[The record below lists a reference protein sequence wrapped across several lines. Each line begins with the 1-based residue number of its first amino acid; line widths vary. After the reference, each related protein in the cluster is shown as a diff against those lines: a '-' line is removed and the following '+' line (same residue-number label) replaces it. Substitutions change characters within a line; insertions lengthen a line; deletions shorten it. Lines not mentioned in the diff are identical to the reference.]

1 MFKNGLGIMGI
12 TPDLVPEPLVPPVV
26 PTLPS
31 ARVRPAL
38 HRSRRRSS
46 SGNNSSSGGDPTK
59 PWPSG
64 LAGPRGS
71 MEVGMRVV
79 RGLDWKWGNQDDGDG
94 HVGTVVEIGRQG
106 STTTPDKTVVVQW
119 DSGTRTNYRTGYQG
133 SYDLL
138 LYDNAQIGVRHSN
151 IICDSCKK
159 HGIMGMRWKC
169 KVCFDYDLCTQCYM
183 NNKHDLGHAFERYET
198 AHSQL
203 VCLAPR
209 QNLPRIILKGIFQ
222 GVKVVRGPD
231 WDWGNQDGE
240 HVELQRQESA
250 EGHTFNQGDKVKCLL
265 EVDILRQ
272 MQEGHGGWNPKMAE
286 YTCRIGTVHRITD
299 RGDVRV
305 QYSNNIRWTF
315 HPGALTKVNTFGVGE
330 LVRVLEDIDSVKRL
344 QAGHGEW
351 TDSMTP
357 ALGQVGKVLKVY
369 ADGDLRVAFNGQTWT
384 FNPACLSA
392 QSVEVDAN
400 LMTAENPN
408 VSGNTV
414 ISVLEKLLSQS
425 TDQDNPSRLVIE
437 AAHGSA
443 NKVRELVQKYPDKVD
458 IKNQGKTALQVAAHQ
473 GHMEVVLALLQA
485 NSSIEVK
492 DEDGDT
498 ALHYTAFGNQ
508 AEIARLLL
516 SKGANVNLLNNSM
529 CTALHIAVNKGFTD
543 VVRVLS
549 EHSADINLQDSYGD
563 TPMHDAIAKDFRNI
577 IEILVVVP
585 NIDFTQ
591 QNNRGFNLLHHA
603 ALKGNKLATEKIL
616 ARARQLVD
624 VKKEDGFSALHLA
637 ALNNHRDV
645 AEILVKEGRCDVNI
659 RNNRNQTPLQL
670 AVTQG
675 HGDLVQLLVAEGADI
690 NVEDE
695 DGDTA
700 MHVALSRP
708 QLANATLTPGTT
720 TTTQERGEGGQG
732 SSSLYCQLSS
742 SGLMGNT
749 ELSVGAA
756 IACFLAQEGADINY
770 ANHKGKSPLDLVADT
785 ALLQLIKSFSEKQR
799 LQRLQAI
806 TCGTSLS
813 STSLRRVHTTP
824 NTMTNL
830 AMPVLPGPS
839 ECLICS
845 ELALLVLFC
854 PCQHSVACE
863 ECAHRMKKCIKCQV
877 TITKK
882 IRQDQT
888 EVDCSPDS
896 EQHNL
901 LEQLQSRYRQM
912 EERITCPICIDN
924 HIKLVF
930 QCGHA
935 SCIDC
940 SAALKTCPIC
950 RQTIRERIQLFV

>member
-1 MFKNGLGIMGI
+1 MGI
-12 TPDLVPEPLVPPVV
+12 GSSFAPRSDQVFTI
-26 PTLPS
+26 
-31 ARVRPAL
+31 RVSL
-38 HRSRRRSS
+38 
-46 SGNNSSSGGDPTK
+46 T
-59 PWPSG
+59 
-64 LAGPRGS
+64 
-71 MEVGMRVV
+71 
-79 RGLDWKWGNQDDGDG
+79 
-94 HVGTVVEIGRQG
+94 
-106 STTTPDKTVVVQW
+106 
-119 DSGTRTNYRTGYQG
+119 
-133 SYDLL
+133 
-138 LYDNAQIGVRHSN
+138 
-151 IICDSCKK
+151 
-159 HGIMGMRWKC
+159 
-169 KVCFDYDLCTQCYM
+169 
-183 NNKHDLGHAFERYET
+183 
-198 AHSQL
+198 
-203 VCLAPR
+203 PR
-209 QNLPRIILKGIFQ
+209 QNLSRIILKGIFQ

-231 WDWGNQDGE
+231 WDWGNQDGGEGKVGKVVDIRGWDQESGRSVASVTWSNGTTNVYRMGHKGKVDLKYVSDVQGGFYYKE
-240 HVELQRQESA
+240 HLPKLGEHAELQRQDSA
-250 EGHTFNQGDKVKCLL
+250 DTHSFQQGDKVKCLL
-265 EVDILRQ
+265 ELDILRQ
-272 MQEGHGGWNPKMAE
+272 MQEGHGGWNPKMGE
-286 YTCRIGTVHRITD
+286 YISRIGSVHRITD

-315 HPGALTKVNTFGVGE
+315 HPGALTK
-330 LVRVLEDIDSVKRL
+330 
-344 QAGHGEW
+344 
-351 TDSMTP
+351 

-369 ADGDLRVAFNGQTWT
+369 ADGDLRVAFGGQTWT

-392 QSVEVDAN
+392 QPGEVDAN
-400 LMTAENPN
+400 LMTAENASE
-408 VSGNTV
+408 SGSTV

-425 TDQDNPSRLVIE
+425 TEQDHPGRLVIE

-443 NKVRELVQKYPDKVD
+443 VKVREMVQKYPDKVD

-473 GHMEVVLALLQA
+473 GHVEVVKVLLQA
-485 NSSIEVK
+485 NSSIEAK
-492 DEDGDT
+492 DEDGDA

-516 SKGANVNLLNNSM
+516 SKGAGVNLLNNSM

-543 VVRVLS
+543 VVRVLT
-549 EHSADINLQDSYGD
+549 EHSADVNLQDSYGD
-563 TPMHDAIAKDFRNI
+563 TPLHDAIAKDFRSI
-577 IEILVVVP
+577 IEILTVVP

-603 ALKGNKLATEKIL
+603 ALKGNKLATEMIL
-616 ARARQLVD
+616 ARARQLAD
-624 VKKEDGFSALHLA
+624 VKKDDGFSALHLS

-645 AEILVKEGRCDVNI
+645 AEILLKEGRCDINI
-659 RNNRNQTPLQL
+659 RNNRNQTALQL
-670 AVTQG
+670 CVTQG
-675 HGDLVQLLVAEGADI
+675 HMALVALLVTEGADV
-690 NVEDE
+690 NAEDE

-700 MHVALSRP
+700 MHTALSRQ
-708 QLANATLTPGTT
+708 QLSAVMSSA
-720 TTTQERGEGGQG
+720 EGEGAA
-732 SSSLYCQLSS
+732 LYSRLCS

-749 ELSVGAA
+749 ELNVGSA

-770 ANHKGKSPLDLVADT
+770 ANHKGKSPLDLVTDSSVQT
-785 ALLQLIKSFSEKQR
+785 LIRSFAEKH
-799 LQRLQAI
+799 RLQAV
-806 TCGTSLS
+806 TCGTGTS
-813 STSLRRVHTTP
+813 SASLRRVHTTP

-830 AMPVLPGPS
+830 AVPSVTGPS

-845 ELALLVLFC
+845 ELALLVLFS

-863 ECAHRMKKCIKCQV
+863 ECAHRMKKCIRCQV

-888 EVDCSPDS
+888 EVECSPSSENS

>member
-1 MFKNGLGIMGI
+1 
-12 TPDLVPEPLVPPVV
+12 
-26 PTLPS
+26 
-31 ARVRPAL
+31 
-38 HRSRRRSS
+38 
-46 SGNNSSSGGDPTK
+46 
-59 PWPSG
+59 
-64 LAGPRGS
+64 
-71 MEVGMRVV
+71 MEVGMRVI
-79 RGLDWKWGNQDDGDG
+79 RGVDWKWGNQDDGEG

-133 SYDLL
+133 SFDLL

-183 NNKHDLGHAFERYET
+183 NNKHDLSHNFERYET
-198 AHSQL
+198 AHSQPVTL
-203 VCLAPR
+203 TPR
-209 QNLPRIILKGIFQ
+209 QNLSRIILKGIFQ

-231 WDWGNQDGE
+231 WDWGNQDGGEGKVGKVMDIRGWDTESGRSVASVTWTNGTTNVYRMGHKGKVDLKYISDIAGGYYYKDHLPKLGE
-240 HVELQRQESA
+240 HAELQRQDSA
-250 EGHTFNQGDKVKCLL
+250 EGHTFQQGDKVKCLL

-286 YTCRIGTVHRITD
+286 
-299 RGDVRV
+299 
-305 QYSNNIRWTF
+305 
-315 HPGALTKVNTFGVGE
+315 VNTFGVGD
-330 LVRVLEDIDSVKRL
+330 LVRVMDDMENVKRL

-351 TDSMTP
+351 TDSMAP

-369 ADGDLRVAFNGQTWT
+369 ADGDLRVALGAQTWT

-392 QSVEVDAN
+392 QPVEGDAN
-400 LMTAENPN
+400 LMTADNTN
-408 VSGNTV
+408 DSGSTV

-425 TDQDNPSRLVIE
+425 TDQDNPGRLVIE
-437 AAHGSA
+437 AARGSA
-443 NKVRELVQKYPDKVD
+443 SKVRDLLQKYPEKVD
-458 IKNQGKTALQVAAHQ
+458 IKNQGKTSLQVAAHQ
-473 GHMEVVLALLQA
+473 GHMEVVKVLLQA
-485 NSSIEVK
+485 NASIEIK

-516 SKGANVNLLNNSM
+516 SKGAGVNLLNTSM
-529 CTALHIAVNKGFTD
+529 CTALHIAVNKGFTE

-549 EHSADINLQDSYGD
+549 EHNADINLQDSYGD
-563 TPMHDAIAKDFRNI
+563 TPLHDAIAKDFRNI
-577 IEILVVVP
+577 IEILTDVP

-603 ALKGNKLATEKIL
+603 ALKGNKLAMEKIL
-616 ARARQLVD
+616 ARARQLAD
-624 VKKEDGFSALHLA
+624 VKKDDGFSALHLA
-637 ALNNHRDV
+637 ALNNHREV
-645 AEILVKEGRCDVNI
+645 AEVLIKEGRCDVNV

-675 HGDLVQLLVAEGADI
+675 HAEMVQLLVTEGADV

-700 MHVALSRP
+700 VHIALSRQ
-708 QLANATLTPGTT
+708 QLASTMAAM
-720 TTTQERGEGGQG
+720 EGEG
-732 SSSLYCQLSS
+732 SSLYTRLQG
-742 SGLMGNT
+742 SGLLGNQ
-749 ELSVGAA
+749 ELNVGAA

-770 ANHKGKSPLDLVADT
+770 ANHKGKSPLDLVTDGMIV
-785 ALLQLIKSFSEKQR
+785 QLIKNFSEKHR
-799 LQRLQAI
+799 LQQLQ
-806 TCGTSLS
+806 GNS
-813 STSLRRVHTTP
+813 SGPVVSSSLRRVHTTP

-830 AMPVLPGPS
+830 AMPSAPGPS

-845 ELALLVLFC
+845 ELALLLLFS

-863 ECAHRMKKCIKCQV
+863 ECALRMKKCIKCQV

-882 IRQDQT
+882 TRQVPSHPDNT
-888 EVDCSPDS
+888 EVECSPSPENS
-896 EQHNL
+896 EQSNL

-940 SAALKTCPIC
+940 SVALKTCPIC
-950 RQTIRERIQLFV
+950 RQTIRERIQIFV

>member
-1 MFKNGLGIMGI
+1 MISLERHAGCPTPPPPSIPSSSFLRFIQGVHQNEASVLKRRFIFSLLEAGGTTV
-12 TPDLVPEPLVPPVV
+12 TPDLFPETTLVPSLPAV
-26 PTLPS
+26 PS
-31 ARVRPAL
+31 ARAGSAPQKP
-38 HRSRRRSS
+38 RRRSS
-46 SGNNSSSGGDPTK
+46 SGRDSVARPQTL
-59 PWPSG
+59 PS
-64 LAGPRGS
+64 ACRPGPKRGS

-79 RGLDWKWGNQDDGDG
+79 RGLDWKWGNQDDGEG

-133 SYDLL
+133 AYDLL

-183 NNKHDLGHAFERYET
+183 NNKHDLSHAFERYET
-198 AHSQL
+198 AHSQP
-203 VCLAPR
+203 VSLAPR

-231 WDWGNQDGE
+231 WDWGNQDG
-240 HVELQRQESA
+240 
-250 EGHTFNQGDKVKCLL
+250 
-265 EVDILRQ
+265 
-272 MQEGHGGWNPKMAE
+272 
-286 YTCRIGTVHRITD
+286 
-299 RGDVRV
+299 
-305 QYSNNIRWTF
+305 
-315 HPGALTKVNTFGVGE
+315 
-330 LVRVLEDIDSVKRL
+330 
-344 QAGHGEW
+344 
-351 TDSMTP
+351 
-357 ALGQVGKVLKVY
+357 
-369 ADGDLRVAFNGQTWT
+369 
-384 FNPACLSA
+384 
-392 QSVEVDAN
+392 
-400 LMTAENPN
+400 
-408 VSGNTV
+408 TV

-425 TDQDNPSRLVIE
+425 TEQDNPSRLVIE

-443 NKVRELVQKYPDKVD
+443 SKVRELVQKYPDKVD

-473 GHMEVVLALLQA
+473 GHMEVVKALLQA
-485 NSSIEVK
+485 NSSVEVK

-543 VVRVLS
+543 VVRVLT
-549 EHSADINLQDSYGD
+549 EHSADVNLQDSYGD
-563 TPMHDAIAKDFRNI
+563 TPLHDAIAKDFRNI
-577 IEILVVVP
+577 IEILSVVP

-591 QNNRGFNLLHHA
+591 QNHRGFNLLHHA

-637 ALNNHRDV
+637 ALNNHKDV
-645 AEILVKEGRCDVNI
+645 AEILIKEGRCDINI

-675 HGDLVQLLVAEGADI
+675 HTELVQLLVDEGADV
-690 NVEDE
+690 NMEDE

-700 MHVALSRP
+700 MHVALLRP
-708 QLANATLTPGTT
+708 QLANVMLSPSVGT
-720 TTTQERGEGGQG
+720 
-732 SSSLYCQLSS
+732 SSSEESSDGCSSTSLYCRLNAT
-742 SGLMGNT
+742 GLLGST
-749 ELSVGAA
+749 ELSVGTAV
-756 IACFLAQEGADINY
+756 ACFLAMEGADISY
-770 ANHKGKSPLDLVADT
+770 ANHKGKSPLDLVADST
-785 ALLQLIKSFSEKQR
+785 MLQLIKSFSEKHR

-806 TCGTSLS
+806 TCGQGLS
-813 STSLRRVHTTP
+813 SASLRRVHTTP

-830 AMPVLPGPS
+830 VLPTPPGPS

-888 EVDCSPDS
+888 EVDCSPGTENS

-912 EERITCPICIDN
+912 EERMTCPICIDN

>member
-1 MFKNGLGIMGI
+1 V
-12 TPDLVPEPLVPPVV
+12 TPDL
-26 PTLPS
+26 
-31 ARVRPAL
+31 
-38 HRSRRRSS
+38 
-46 SGNNSSSGGDPTK
+46 
-59 PWPSG
+59 
-64 LAGPRGS
+64 
-71 MEVGMRVV
+71 VGMRVV

-198 AHSQL
+198 AHSQP

-240 HVELQRQESA
+240 HAELQRQESA

-272 MQEGHGGWNPKMAE
+272 MQEGHGGWNPKMSE
-286 YTCRIGTVHRITD
+286 YTCRIGMVHRITD

-330 LVRVLEDIDSVKRL
+330 LVRVLEDIDNVKRL

-400 LMTAENPN
+400 LMTVENPN
-408 VSGNTV
+408 VSGI

-516 SKGANVNLLNNSM
+516 SKGAKVNLLNNSM

-563 TPMHDAIAKDFRNI
+563 TPLHDAIAKDFRNI

-591 QNNRGFNLLHHA
+591 QNHRGFNLLHHA

-637 ALNNHRDV
+637 SLNNHRDV

-675 HGDLVQLLVAEGADI
+675 HGDLVQLLVVEGADV

-708 QLANATLTPGTT
+708 QLAN
-720 TTTQERGEGGQG
+720 GGPG
-732 SSSLYCQLSS
+732 SSSSSLS

-756 IACFLAQEGADINY
+756 IACFLAQEGANINY

-785 ALLQLIKSFSEKQR
+785 AVLQLIKSFSEKQR
-799 LQRLQAI
+799 
-806 TCGTSLS
+806 